1 MKTIPRKKQGA
12 RRLLEREKQLGS
24 DPNFCWD
31 LTPIFEELLSS
42 PSAYKPEGK
51 LPDRDKP
58 FERSR

>member
-1 MKTIPRKKQGA
+1 MRCEEGERK
-12 RRLLEREKQLGS
+12 L
-24 DPNFCWD
+24 D